1 MNTLIK
7 YFLLLTFITSFS
19 QNNDQEID
27 SIGKDILGASYF
39 LKNNT
44 VYKNTNQKTYSYQNF
59 ALGNVSSVDILNSQ
73 EIVVFYKDFNSVVI
87 LDNQLNEIDKITFQ
101 DTILFARK
109 GIVNKIWLFNADNNK
124 IDLYDYKSNTISLSS
139 QIITDFKPLN
149 MESGFNYVKL
159 KGKYK
164 ILIFDQYLNL
174 TESKIQQKNH

>member
-1 MNTLIK
+1 MNTLVK
-7 YFLLLTFITSFS
+7 YFFLLSFITSFS
-19 QNNDQEID
+19 QNNEQETD
-27 SIGKDILGASYF
+27 SIGKDILDASYF

-44 VYKNTNQKTYSYQNF
+44 VYKKTTQKTFSYQNF
-59 ALGNVSSVDILNSQ
+59 ALGNVSTVDILNSQ
-73 EIVVFYKDFNSVVI
+73 EVVVFYKDFNSVVI

-109 GIVNKIWLFNADNNK
+109 GIANKIWLFNADNNK

-159 KGKYK
+159 KGKNK
-164 ILIFDQYLNL
+164 TLIFDQYLNL